1 MSDPD
6 VIDQVAWA
14 LHCWTCP
21 LCVVNGIEA
30 MAHSDQDHVTEPD
43 RMQAAFLVGMLG
55 LTK

>member
-21 LCVVNGIEA
+21 VCVVNGIEA